1 MKIGLGYYHYANIV
15 GEVNAPNSVEKDYT
29 AAPFLQKGNTLV
41 NISSDPQRFLFGLA
55 SDFHLVNLITQIDFA
70 AGTGKRVV
78 LTGDYVRNIGFDRA
92 AVSERVGL
100 DVEPETTGYQLRAA
114 YGTAEVKS
122 THDWQVYFAYKRLER
137 DAVLDA
143 YTDGDFR
150 LGGTD
155 AKGYIL
161 GGSYG
166 LGKNTAVSLR
176 YFSGDAISGPPLAID
191 VVQLDL
197 SVRF

>member
-1 MKIGLGYYHYANIV
+1 LI
-15 GEVNAPNSVEKDYT
+15 
-29 AAPFLQKGNTLV
+29 
-41 NISSDPQRFLFGLA
+41 
-55 SDFHLVNLITQIDFA
+55 NLTGQLDFA
-70 AGTGKRVV
+70 AGEGKRAV
-78 LTGDYVRNIGFDRA
+78 LTGDYVRNVGFDRA
-92 AVSERVGL
+92 AVSARVGV
-100 DVEPETTGYQLRAA
+100 DIDPQIRGYQLRGA
-114 YGTAEVKS
+114 YGTAEVSKP
-122 THDWQVYFAYKRLER
+122 HDWQAFLAYKRVER

-143 YTDGDFR
+143 FTDSDFH

-191 VVQLDL
+191 VIQLDL
-197 SVRF
+197 SVHF